1 MKIMNKKLLLLYMSL
16 YPCITN
22 ANVYMCLRCPVGT
35 YGDGKSSYCSPCPKI
50 DGAHYLEDSKNC
62 EWECDEGKVVV
73 AKYANGG
80 GCCISSSCPQIYGAH
95 FIEGSKTCEWECD
108 EGKVLV
114 GKYANG
120 GGCCTEPAKPKCPSV
135 KVYVFGNCSGS
146 DSHGGSCQLQYSKTL
161 ECGESFQNDGSATN
175 TPNGQYDCITMA
187 CRSGGFVKN
196 INGEM
201 WCYKD
206 SYDMKKNKNGRHYDR
221 SGDAKCVK

>member
-80 GCCISSSCPQIYGAH
+80 GCC
-95 FIEGSKTCEWECD
+95 
-108 EGKVLV
+108 
-114 GKYANG
+114 
-120 GGCCTEPAKPKCPSV
+120 TEPAKPKCPAV
-135 KVYVFGNCSGS
+135 KVYVFGGT
-146 DSHGGSCQLQYSKTL
+146 GMPTTGYQGRYSKTL
-161 ECGESFQNDGSATN
+161 ECGESFQNDGVATN
-175 TPNGQYDCITMA
+175 TPNSSYECTTMGCID
-187 CRSGGFVKN
+187 GVVKN

-201 WCYKD
+201 WCYKSD
-206 SYDMKKNKNGRHYDR
+206 WEMKKNIKGRHYDM
-221 SGDAKCVK
+221 SGYAKCLKE

>member
-135 KVYVFGNCSGS
+135 KVYVFGSTGMPTTGYQQKGS
-146 DSHGGSCQLQYSKTL
+146 KIL
-161 ECGESFQNDGSATN
+161 ECGESFQNDGVATN
-175 TPNGQYDCITMA
+175 TPSSSYECTTMGCI
-187 CRSGGFVKN
+187 GGVVKN
-196 INGEM
+196 VDGEM
-201 WCYKD
+201 WCYKSD
-206 SYDMKKNKNGRHYDR
+206 WEMKKNIKGRHYDM
-221 SGDAKCVK
+221 SGYAKCLKE

>member
-120 GGCCTEPAKPKCPSV
+120 GGCCTEPAKPRCPSIT
-135 KVYVFGNCSGS
+135 VYVFGSGAAK
-146 DSHGGSCQLQYSKTL
+146 YSSYLKYTKIL
-161 ECGESFQNDGSATN
+161 ECGESFQNDSLATN
-175 TPNGQYDCITMA
+175 TPSTDYDCITMG
-187 CRSGGFVKN
+187 CIGGFVKN

>member
-62 EWECDEGKVVV
+62 EWECDEGKVIV
-73 AKYANGG
+73 A
-80 GCCISSSCPQIYGAH
+80 
-95 FIEGSKTCEWECD
+95 
-108 EGKVLV
+108 
-114 GKYANG
+114 KYANG

-146 DSHGGSCQLQYSKTL
+146 GSHGGSCQLQYSKTL

-206 SYDMKKNKNGRHYDR
+206 SYDMKKNIKGRHYDM
-221 SGDAKCVK
+221 SDYAKCLKE